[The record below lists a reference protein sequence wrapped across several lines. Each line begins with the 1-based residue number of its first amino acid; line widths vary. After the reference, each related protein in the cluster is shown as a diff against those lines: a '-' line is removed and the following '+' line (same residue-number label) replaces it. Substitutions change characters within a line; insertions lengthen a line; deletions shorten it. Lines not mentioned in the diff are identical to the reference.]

1 MDRYQKVYEEKRGT
15 VAEALA
21 IIEDGDTI
29 IPGYCAT
36 EPFTILSQLHTIK
49 GKNGVNHLHLMYSLA
64 NGEYEIFQDEYRDF
78 VDIESFFFGASNR
91 KLYQK
96 GACSYVPV
104 TLHEAVGRRDSH
116 KKPNVFIVAVTP
128 MDAHGYFRTSLSNM
142 YDRHYFD
149 TAEKIIVEVNPNLP
163 VVNGDTEIHVRDVDR
178 IVEVDT
184 PIPQIPLS
192 NITKEDEQ
200 IGQYIASLVQDGD
213 TIQLGIGGI
222 PDAVAI
228 ALRGKKDLGIHT
240 EMINSGMA
248 RLIEEGVVTNK
259 KKTLHKGKTVGAFA
273 FGDQVLYDCL
283 NQNPSVL
290 MLPAAYVNDPAV
302 VAQNDNMVAINT
314 AIQVDLT
321 GQVSSE
327 GIGTRHYSGSG
338 GQSDMSQGANHAK
351 NGRSI
356 IALHATAKNGTV
368 STINAC
374 LPLGSV
380 VTLSRNCVDYIVTEY
395 GIAAIKGRSVK
406 ERVENLIAIAHP
418 AFREQLRKDAAE
430 CMLW

>member
-1 MDRYQKVYEEKRGT
+1 MRDYQAIYDSKKAT
-15 VAEALA
+15 VEEALS
-21 IIEDGDTI
+21 ILENGDCI
-29 IPGYCAT
+29 VPGYCAT
-36 EPFTILSQLHTIK
+36 EPFTVLSRLHTIR
-49 GKNGVNHLHLMYSLA
+49 GRHGVEHIDMLYSLA
-64 NGEYEIFQDEYRDF
+64 NGDYEIFKEEYRDF
-78 VDIESFFFGASNR
+78 VNIESYFFGAANR
-91 KLYQK
+91 RLHQK
-96 GACSYVPV
+96 GLCSYIPV
-104 TLHEAVGRRDSH
+104 TLHEAVCRRDSH
-116 KKPNVFIVAVTP
+116 RPPNVFIVAVTA
-128 MDAHGYFRTSLSNM
+128 MDEHGYFRTSLSNM

-163 VVNGDTEIHVRDVDR
+163 VVNGDTEIHVTDVDR
-178 IVEVDT
+178 IVEVNT
-184 PIPQIPLS
+184 PIPTLPLS
-192 NITKEDEQ
+192 NITKEDEA
-200 IGQYIASLVQDGD
+200 IGGYIASLIHDGD

-222 PDAVAI
+222 PDAAAL
-228 ALRGKKDLGIHT
+228 ALRDKKDLGIHT

-259 KKTLHKGKTVGAFA
+259 KKTLHRGKTVGAFA
-273 FGDQVLYDCL
+273 FGDQKLYDCL
-283 NQNPSVL
+283 HNNPSVL
-290 MLPAAYVNDPAV
+290 MLPAEYVNNPAII
-302 VAQNDNMVAINT
+302 AKNENMVAINT

-356 IALHATAKNGTV
+356 IALHATAKGGTV

-406 ERVENLIAIAHP
+406 ERIGNLIAVAHP
-418 AFREQLRKDAAE
+418 DFREQLRRDAE
-430 CMLW
+430 KMMLW

>member
-1 MDRYQKVYEEKRGT
+1 MRDYQAIYDAKKGT
-15 VAEALA
+15 AADALS
-21 IIEDGDTI
+21 IIANEDCIVT
-29 IPGYCAT
+29 GYCAT
-36 EPFTILSQLHTIK
+36 EPFTVLSQLHTIQ
-49 GKNGVNHLHLMYSLA
+49 GKNGVEHIDLLYSLA
-64 NGEYEIFQDEYRDF
+64 NGYYEIFDEKYRDF
-78 VDIESFFFGASNR
+78 VTIASYFFGATNR
-91 KLYQK
+91 KLYK
-96 GACSYVPV
+96 RGDCSYIPV
-104 TLHEAVGRRDSH
+104 TLHEAAARRDAC
-116 KKPNVFIVAVTP
+116 KLPNVFIVAVSS

-163 VVNGDTEIHVRDVDR
+163 LVHGETEIHVTDVDR
-178 IVEVDT
+178 IVEVNT
-184 PIPQIPLS
+184 PIPTIPMS
-192 NITKEDEQ
+192 EVTKEDEM
-200 IGQYIASLVQDGD
+200 IGRHIATLVQDGD

-222 PDAVAI
+222 PDAVAL
-228 ALRGKKDLGIHT
+228 ALRDKKDLGIHT

-259 KKTLHKGKTVGAFA
+259 KKTLHRGKTVGAFA
-273 FGDQVLYDCL
+273 FGDQMLYDCL
-283 NQNPSVL
+283 HNNPSIL
-290 MLPAAYVNDPAV
+290 MLPAEYVNNPAV
-302 VAQNDNMVAINT
+302 IAQNDNMVAINT
-314 AIQVDLT
+314 AMQVDLT

-327 GIGTRHYSGSG
+327 GIGTQHYSGSG

-356 IALHATAKNGTV
+356 IALHATAKGGTL

-380 VTLSRNCVDYIVTEY
+380 VSLSRNCVDYIVTEY

-418 AFREQLRKDAAE
+418 DFREKLRKDAE
-430 CMLW
+430 EMRIW